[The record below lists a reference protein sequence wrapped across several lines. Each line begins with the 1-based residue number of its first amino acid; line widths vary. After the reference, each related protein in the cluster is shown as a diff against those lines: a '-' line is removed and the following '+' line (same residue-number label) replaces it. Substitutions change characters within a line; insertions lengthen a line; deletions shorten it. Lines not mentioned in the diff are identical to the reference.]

1 MGFANSTLFTSD
13 PAGQYTPFQSVSSMR
28 SRFSKDTKIM
38 IAIGGWGDTS
48 GFSAGAKDD
57 ASRTLY
63 AKNVAAML
71 ESVGADGVGMAP
83 YERIKVLKSNRK

>member
-1 MGFANSTLFTSD
+1 
-13 PAGQYTPFQSVSSMR
+13 
-28 SRFSKDTKIM
+28 M

-71 ESVGADGVGMAP
+71 ESVGADGVGMAS
-83 YERIKVLKSNRK
+83 YE